1 MYSMIFILHF
11 IYLFTYF
18 SALFQAEGYNDGE
31 LILYHTFSV
40 TEFLKAENPVDFLS
54 KANAVRFQTTTLI
67 FQTSEHMFVT
77 SNFHLF
83 LLQITFDNP
92 ELESHPITSPEIRE
106 CCCDI
111 KVLGRKE
118 LRWVTAL
125 VDHIWRVSVRSRN
138 LIGCCVVSLLLS
150 WRSKLRRFLAKKLR
164 QEAKHLDQEMR
175 CVIIIIIIEFIYRRL
190 RFS

>member
-1 MYSMIFILHF
+1 MSYYILLMFASIYFHEMYSVIFILHF

-118 LRWVTAL
+118 LR
-125 VDHIWRVSVRSRN
+125 
-138 LIGCCVVSLLLS
+138 
-150 WRSKLRRFLAKKLR
+150 
-164 QEAKHLDQEMR
+164 
-175 CVIIIIIIEFIYRRL
+175 
-190 RFS
+190 